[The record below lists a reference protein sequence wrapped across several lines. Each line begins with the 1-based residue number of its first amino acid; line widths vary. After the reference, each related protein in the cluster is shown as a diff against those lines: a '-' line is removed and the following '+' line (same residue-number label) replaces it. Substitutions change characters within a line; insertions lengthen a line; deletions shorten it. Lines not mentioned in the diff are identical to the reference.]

1 MNKAFFIIKNRH
13 VEGCGIPPIITNE
26 NSNKYFGYF
35 ENEYGEQW
43 VFVYDRK
50 TTKGELRGGDA
61 GWDNVFEVINGQAI
75 NLILD
80 ANERKWLEICWKSAT
95 SNI

>member
-1 MNKAFFIIKNRH
+1 M
-13 VEGCGIPPIITNE
+13 VEMLVGIMI
-26 NSNKYFGYF
+26 
-35 ENEYGEQW
+35 
-43 VFVYDRK
+43 
-50 TTKGELRGGDA
+50 
-61 GWDNVFEVINGQAI
+61 EVINGQAI